1 MEKHRVGSKSNGDIY
16 KRFRACREK
25 RNPAAGGGGS
35 FTSKSQTTRPP
46 PPPPK
51 KKGILAAVAVT
62 GPQRLQKSYKTFKA
76 IKTMLKGLSVSL
88 VSKLANLYLFEQNAA
103 KDAKERNVVYDFLT
117 CCVSVLVIINELSRH
132 RVNVLLSFYFAGE

>member
-1 MEKHRVGSKSNGDIY
+1 VQGEEKPGGGRRRQLHLKKSNH
-16 KRFRACREK
+16 A
-25 RNPAAGGGGS
+25 
-35 FTSKSQTTRPP
+35 PP